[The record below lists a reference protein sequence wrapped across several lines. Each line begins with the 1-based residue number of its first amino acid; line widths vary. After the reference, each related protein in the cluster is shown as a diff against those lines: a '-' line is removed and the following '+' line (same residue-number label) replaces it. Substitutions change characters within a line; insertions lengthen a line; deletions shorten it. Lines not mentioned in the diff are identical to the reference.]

1 MRNFKYYD
9 KSRDIRNET
18 EKKLDNLNR
27 RIELSNQFSIA
38 ENFAYKTSI
47 QTARTAMR
55 SYAETVSRVLPM
67 SVLSNIPV
75 MPIGTLHDIYKIEEL
90 TNNDVYSNHKKR
102 NNYLRVI
109 FGKAEYFDSKADAYN
124 MGIQMNNRNVELEK
138 ERIRYSSINE
148 KIRVIERLRNLLIRN
163 EELVS
168 KINYRT
174 MSDTQLFDIYAG
186 LKLYETLGIVIGG
199 I

>member
-90 TNNDVYSNHKKR
+90 TNNDVYSNHKKGT
-102 NNYLRVI
+102 I
-109 FGKAEYFDSKADAYN
+109 
-124 MGIQMNNRNVELEK
+124 I
-138 ERIRYSSINE
+138 
-148 KIRVIERLRNLLIRN
+148 
-163 EELVS
+163 
-168 KINYRT
+168 
-174 MSDTQLFDIYAG
+174 
-186 LKLYETLGIVIGG
+186 
-199 I
+199 